1 MATLKPFKAL
11 RYTEMA
17 GDMKNL
23 ACPPYDIISDKQ
35 YEKLLENSEYNV
47 IRLELPKEGED
58 VYATAAATLKK
69 WEQDGILAQD
79 ETGGLYLYRE
89 EFEIFGQRKSICG
102 IIGAV
107 QLEEFS
113 KGIILP
119 HENTLSAAKEDRF
132 NLMCATGCNFS
143 LIYSLYF
150 DGGKNTLQKCEEAI
164 KDTKPFASFCDD
176 DGVTHTFYKIENTDE
191 ICQDFADKKLFIAD
205 GHHRYETALRYRDTK
220 KTDGSRYVMMML
232 VPMESDGLVVLPTHR
247 VIKNSQNF
255 NAQDLLDSCKEYFD
269 IAKMPSKQAAQN
281 ALQTIYDEG
290 KIGFVFYQKGEFYT
304 LAVKDQNAQKALT
317 KGVESPVDE
326 LDVTVLHTGILERFL
341 GIDLEVLKGGK
352 RVEYFKQA
360 DDAIK
365 QADRCDCAFLL
376 NPTRV
381 KQIADVASA
390 GGKMPQKS
398 TYFYPKLITG
408 PVMRKI
414 D

>member
-11 RYTEMA
+11 RYTEKA

-35 YEKLLENSEYNV
+35 YEELLENSRYNV

-58 VYATAAATLKK
+58 VYATAAATLQE
-69 WEQDGILAQD
+69 WVDNGILAQD
-79 ETGGLYLYRE
+79 QTEGLYLYRE
-89 EFEIFGQRKSICG
+89 EFEISGQRKSICG

-150 DGGKNTLQKCEEAI
+150 DEDKNTLQKCEDAV
-164 KDTKPFASFCDD
+164 KDTKPFASFCDG

-220 KTDGSRYVMMML
+220 QTDGSRYVMMML

-247 VIKNSQNF
+247 VIKNSENF
-255 NAQDLLDSCKEYFD
+255 DAAKLLKNCGEYFD
-269 IAKMPSKQAAQN
+269 ITEMPSKAAAEN
-281 ALQTIYDEG
+281 ALQEVYDGG
-290 KIGFVFYQKGEFYT
+290 KIGFVFYCKGKFYT
-304 LAVKDQNAQKALT
+304 LTVKDQNAQKALT

-341 GIDLEVLKGGK
+341 GIDLQVLKGGE
-352 RVEYFKQA
+352 RVEYYKQA
-360 DDAIK
+360 DDAVK
-365 QADRCDCAFLL
+365 RADDCDCAFLL